1 MRFVLVIVAGLAA
14 SACSTWNRNVSGD
27 WDCPADAGLGCVSIA
42 EADRYRGK
50 SEAASQVGSGYKVPA
65 GMENTAPIA
74 ETAAAPQD
82 STVTLPPFLKKEFWQ
97 KLGFGRP
104 AETSAAPSAAPAAEN
119 TASAQA
125 VAPAQAAA
133 EANGASTAT
142 TAPVA
147 VAPVAQPVSI
157 LPASSPALVASNNA
171 IELVPSPAAERR
183 TNAFQVAPTDGHG
196 NRVTWTE
203 KVRTSERIGRAWFF
217 PYVDASGNLHDGSY
231 VFFVLTKSTWN
242 LE

>member
-1 MRFVLVIVAGLAA
+1 MRYVLVIVAGLAA

-50 SEAASQVGSGYKVPA
+50 SEAASQEGSGYKIPA
-65 GMENTAPIA
+65 GMENVAPAA
-74 ETAAAPQD
+74 EPAAVSQD
-82 STVTLPPFLKKEFWQ
+82 STVTLPPFLRKEFWQ

-104 AETSAAPSAAPAAEN
+104 AESSATPSPEPAVENAASTQGGAPVQ
-119 TASAQA
+119 T
-125 VAPAQAAA
+125 AA
-133 EANGASTAT
+133 EANGAAAVTM
-142 TAPVA
+142 APVA
-147 VAPVAQPVSI
+147 AAPVAQPVSI
-157 LPASSPALVASNNA
+157 LPASSPSVVASNNA
-171 IELVPSPAAERR
+171 IERAPSPAAERR
-183 TNAFQVAPTDGHG
+183 TNAFQVAPTDSQG
-196 NRVTWTE
+196 NRVPWTE

-231 VFFVLTKSTWN
+231 VFFVLNKSTWN